1 MKKKV
6 YISVFESES
15 VADYAKVLAEKFDYE
30 IVSSGKTL
38 EFLRRKG
45 LNVSDIEDMVLSD
58 GFYRKSSIENLVKE
72 NLDMIIVM
80 LQSVDDI
87 AEKTDDIRQFTEAL
101 NISDFA
107 ILRTGAKYF
116 ENTIVVTD
124 VNDFYGAINVNPY
137 ERQLLALKAFQY
149 LADYDCAVSEKIGVY
164 SGEDERKLFSWSKL
178 YDLKYGSNPQQKAAL
193 YKSDVMAD
201 YIILNENELSHN
213 DILNVTTAVN
223 LVSEFYDVN
232 AVSIVKHNLPCG
244 VALGKSI
251 FEAYTKAF
259 DCDPFATFS
268 GTIAFSQ
275 TGSRCWRNLR
285 RASAADRGASDKRR
299 SSPGPLRR
307 CAEHRSSLPPGP
319 AAGWWCPGAPP
330 CSGAGRRRA
339 HPVRP

>member
-137 ERQLLALKAFQY
+137 ERQLLALKAFA
-149 LADYDCAVSEKIGVY
+149 LK
-164 SGEDERKLFSWSKL
+164 KLKL
-178 YDLKYGSNPQQKAAL
+178 NK
-193 YKSDVMAD
+193 
-201 YIILNENELSHN
+201 
-213 DILNVTTAVN
+213 
-223 LVSEFYDVN
+223 
-232 AVSIVKHNLPCG
+232 
-244 VALGKSI
+244 
-251 FEAYTKAF
+251 
-259 DCDPFATFS
+259 
-268 GTIAFSQ
+268 
-275 TGSRCWRNLR
+275 
-285 RASAADRGASDKRR
+285 
-299 SSPGPLRR
+299 
-307 CAEHRSSLPPGP
+307 
-319 AAGWWCPGAPP
+319 
-330 CSGAGRRRA
+330 
-339 HPVRP
+339 VRTLL